1 MGLRSAFNPLGAL
14 PYAVTVSYSTVSWKV
29 DGLTSG
35 LHPSSWKLWNGA
47 STFVTV
53 SNSNSGLTV
62 TASESTVNGA
72 LVVTFSCDI
81 PNGWNEVTDVT
92 LNDGN
97 FVES

>member
-29 DGLTSG
+29 DGLTSN
-35 LHPSSWKLWNGA
+35 LYPSSWKLWNGA
-47 STFVTV
+47 STFNTV
-53 SNSNSGLTV
+53 SSSNV
-62 TASESTVNGA
+62 DAVENTVNGS

>member
-29 DGLTSG
+29 DGLTSS
-35 LHPSSWKLWNGA
+35 LYPASWKLWNGA

-53 SNSNSGLTV
+53 PNSTV

-92 LNDGN
+92 LNDDN